1 MTRDP
6 DLVLRAQRAAAA
18 LERAWCRWRLA
29 HGLGA
34 DPLPPVSS
42 YVGYSLEEPWGQ
54 PRVVFGVDAQEAE
67 QLAALLEGND
77 LAGAGAGAGHVPA
90 QGQASQAPRPVPG
103 EQPPMLADAA
113 SQDPAAAAEAPVFRE
128 TQLAR
133 QARPLPAACA
143 PPGPSAGAF
152 RPGPELVSY
161 RYEGPAQRER

>member
-6 DLVLRAQRAAAA
+6 DLALRAQRAAAA
-18 LERAWCRWRLA
+18 LERAWCRWRLT
-29 HGLGA
+29 HGQGA

-77 LAGAGAGAGHVPA
+77 VAAAG
-90 QGQASQAPRPVPG
+90 
-103 EQPPMLADAA
+103 
-113 SQDPAAAAEAPVFRE
+113 QDPAAVQDAPVFRE
-128 TQLAR
+128 AQLAR
-133 QARPLPAACA
+133 QARPLPAACG
-143 PPGPSAGAF
+143 PPGPGITAF

-161 RYEGPAQRER
+161 RYEGPAQRERKGLAAMAADAIGWASGAVPGQAAARDTAG